1 MMTKNHANEIMA
13 CRKLYP
19 LTCQVH
25 TFVWK
30 TNYVL
35 TQYTRNDTFQS
46 GSIKLTCQSVII
58 DTLSQ
63 CHLHNELAMHSR
75 NDTFQSVPL
84 NKSNHGCIIGTLSQC
99 NLHNELAVHCL
110 YGTFRSVPTNK
121 SNHGCIIGTRI
132 HCVFLTGCK
141 RLTGSHRAR
150 T

>member
-1 MMTKNHANEIMA
+1 MA
-13 CRKLYP
+13 CLKLYP

-30 TNYVL
+30 KQLCLNAIHS
-35 TQYTRNDTFQS
+35 RNDTFQS

-63 CHLHNELAMHSR
+63 CHIHNKLAIHSQ

-84 NKSNHGCIIGTLSQC
+84 NKSNHACIIGTLSQC
-99 NLHNELAVHCL
+99 NLHNELALHCL
-110 YGTFRSVPTNK
+110 YGTFQSVPPNK
-121 SNHGCIIGTRI
+121 SNHGCIIISTRI
-132 HCVFLTGCK
+132 HCVFLIGCK